1 MDKLN
6 KCYIWHI
13 ITLAK
18 MKLRLRNLKLRNG
31 LEMMRFGKNTDAATE
46 IKLLKQKLSQKERKI
61 TRLEM
66 CFADIL
72 LEIRNLNESNN
83 YPDESIKRRKISE
96 LCTDVRYELL
106 VRKKESTAPD
116 SESESS

>member
-46 IKLLKQKLSQKERKI
+46 IKLFFPSALWLHAQIALK
-61 TRLEM
+61 
-66 CFADIL
+66 C
-72 LEIRNLNESNN
+72 RNKQPLGE
-83 YPDESIKRRKISE
+83 
-96 LCTDVRYELL
+96 
-106 VRKKESTAPD
+106 A
-116 SESESS
+116 